1 MKDHPKGCSRSIC
14 LSAEAIEAIPGYNG
28 FDQPNLVAPSKI
40 FSSHVAAWD
49 SATYQLSVRPDIKL
63 GVEDIVLMHRDY
75 YQGTRFDKSKSSLA
89 GLYGSQYLYIAEMGE
104 CSILSVKTTHI
115 HISQVSEALSSPV
128 LWM

>member
-1 MKDHPKGCSRSIC
+1 
-14 LSAEAIEAIPGYNG
+14 
-28 FDQPNLVAPSKI
+28 
-40 FSSHVAAWD
+40 
-49 SATYQLSVRPDIKL
+49 
-63 GVEDIVLMHRDY
+63 MHRDY

-104 CSILSVKTTHI
+104 CSILSVKTTHT